1 MDEESKAQVVT
12 GSGAGKRGPAARLLT
27 IPQASERLS
36 LKPATV
42 RFWIW
47 TRKIEHV
54 KVGRSVRLR
63 EDTIDNLI
71 QRGTVPARRRQ
82 TQ

>member
-1 MDEESKAQVVT
+1 M
-12 GSGAGKRGPAARLLT
+12 RLLT
-27 IPQASERLS
+27 IREASERLG

-54 KVGRSVRLR
+54 KVGRAVRLR
-63 EDTIDNLI
+63 EDTIQELI
-71 QRGTVPARRRQ
+71 LRGTVPARR
-82 TQ
+82 T